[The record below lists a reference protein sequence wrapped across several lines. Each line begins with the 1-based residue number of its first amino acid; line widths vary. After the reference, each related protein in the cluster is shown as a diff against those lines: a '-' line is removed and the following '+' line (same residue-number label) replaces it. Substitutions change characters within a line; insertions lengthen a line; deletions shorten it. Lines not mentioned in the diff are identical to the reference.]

1 MTSIPANVQNF
12 PAGNRT
18 GQPKVQAAESKED
31 FGKVLDRQKTGTSGD
46 SSVKAPKQTKGSTD
60 EAVKTQG
67 QKETPQ
73 EAEAVEAVQ
82 AEGGETVTGETDVAQ
97 KQQPETDEMIR
108 PETDMAADI
117 PVENELPEEGL
128 EQLMEILQS
137 AILQIQELLTQQL
150 NISPQELE
158 QLMRQKGFTDVQL
171 LQPETVSQLILDAT
185 GAEDSMALVMDE
197 DLYQSQQ
204 TIIQGFQE
212 ITQKLET
219 ELKEEGGLQKTLESL
234 KSLGN
239 SVESQTVQESGAAE
253 ENFRQ
258 ENQEQPEQGREHES
272 AQSQH
277 QNTVGQVLYQN
288 YTSQAQSQAVT
299 GQPGAVTFSSGAAY
313 AQTPE
318 TQQVM
323 DQILDYM
330 KVSMKPEDTVL
341 NMQLHPENLGTLH
354 IQISAREG
362 VMTAHFTATSEAVKT
377 VLENQMVVLRE
388 NFEQQDIKV
397 DAIEVTVETHQF
409 ESNLEQGR
417 NRGEEEQG
425 RRPRRRRL
433 DMSGLESAEELPEQD
448 KIVAE
453 MMAANGSSVDY
464 LV

>member
-46 SSVKAPKQTKGSTD
+46 SSVKAPKQAKGSTD

-97 KQQPETDEMIR
+97 KQQPETDEMIQ

-299 GQPGAVTFSSGAAY
+299 GQSGAVTFSSGAAY
-313 AQTPE
+313 AQAPE

-377 VLENQMVVLRE
+377 VLENQMVILRE

>member
-46 SSVKAPKQTKGSTD
+46 SSVKAPKQAKGSTD

-234 KSLGN
+234 KSLENG
-239 SVESQTVQESGAAE
+239 VESQTVQESGAAE

>member
-46 SSVKAPKQTKGSTD
+46 SSVKAPKQAKGSTD

>member
-46 SSVKAPKQTKGSTD
+46 SSVKAPKQAKGSTD
-60 EAVKTQG
+60 EALKTQG

-299 GQPGAVTFSSGAAY
+299 GQSGAVTFSSGAAY

>member
-46 SSVKAPKQTKGSTD
+46 SSVKALKQAKGSTD

>member
-1 MTSIPANVQNF
+1 
-12 PAGNRT
+12 
-18 GQPKVQAAESKED
+18 
-31 FGKVLDRQKTGTSGD
+31 
-46 SSVKAPKQTKGSTD
+46 
-60 EAVKTQG
+60 
-67 QKETPQ
+67 
-73 EAEAVEAVQ
+73 
-82 AEGGETVTGETDVAQ
+82 
-97 KQQPETDEMIR
+97 
-108 PETDMAADI
+108 
-117 PVENELPEEGL
+117 
-128 EQLMEILQS
+128 
-137 AILQIQELLTQQL
+137 
-150 NISPQELE
+150 
-158 QLMRQKGFTDVQL
+158 
-171 LQPETVSQLILDAT
+171 
-185 GAEDSMALVMDE
+185 MALVMDE

>member
-46 SSVKAPKQTKGSTD
+46 SSVKAPKQAKGSTD

-97 KQQPETDEMIR
+97 KQQPETDEMIQ

-234 KSLGN
+234 KSLEN

>member
-46 SSVKAPKQTKGSTD
+46 SSVKAPKQAKGSTD

-82 AEGGETVTGETDVAQ
+82 AEGGETVTGETDIAQ

-234 KSLGN
+234 KSLENG
-239 SVESQTVQESGAAE
+239 VESQTVQESGAAE

-299 GQPGAVTFSSGAAY
+299 GQSGAVTFSSGAAY
-313 AQTPE
+313 AQAPE

>member
-46 SSVKAPKQTKGSTD
+46 SSVKAPKQAKGSTD

-97 KQQPETDEMIR
+97 KQQPEIDEMIR

>member
-18 GQPKVQAAESKED
+18 GQPKVQAMESKED

-46 SSVKAPKQTKGSTD
+46 SSVKAPKQAKGSTD

-82 AEGGETVTGETDVAQ
+82 AEGGETVTGETAVAQ
-97 KQQPETDEMIR
+97 KQQPQTDEMIR

-117 PVENELPEEGL
+117 PVENELSEEGL

-158 QLMRQKGFTDVQL
+158 QLMRQNGFTDVQL

-212 ITQKLET
+212 ITQKLEI

-234 KSLGN
+234 EN
-239 SVESQTVQESGAAE
+239 SVESQAVQETGAAE

-258 ENQEQPEQGREHES
+258 ENQEQQERGREHES

-277 QNTVGQVLYQN
+277 QNTAGQVLYQN
-288 YTSQAQSQAVT
+288 YNSQAQSQAVT
-299 GQPGAVTFSSGAAY
+299 GQSGGVTFSSGAVY
-313 AQTPE
+313 TQTPE

-425 RRPRRRRL
+425 RRPKRRRL